1 MHLAVVFAGARGP
14 PTRQPGIHAQRR
26 VEGFQR
32 QVEQATGRMPEQQ
45 FGGLIGVA
53 HAAVPV
59 EPEDADSAV
68 IETEL
73 RQPLR
78 FLGRLAQFDVAACGL
93 QPTFQQAMLTSLPG
107 QHQQAGQQQYAQ
119 QQGQASPVADLAPEV
134 DAARLEPLF
143 LQLAELPSRELPQ
156 RGVEHRGELGAVAP
170 RSDPQQLRVAQVADH
185 CQSVVFELLRQTSEQ
200 RLVDDR
206 VAGLAL
212 QYLAQGIGLARR
224 GEHGDIGVVAGKELA
239 DRPRPRRGNQL
250 AGMQVFQVDGAWTSA
265 ITDDQPRDAQ
275 ERITVAPQAQPG
287 RRLAQPGCHVDPAF
301 QRRLLQ
307 CRLVVE
313 AAPLQPHAEFG
324 GKLFHQLH
332 MESGQ
337 APLTL
342 VIFGIRRA
350 HHHAHP
356 PFGMLFEPGT
366 TGGIQ
371 RHGASGKRR
380 GQAEQ
385 KKEAQG

>member
-1 MHLAVVFAGARGP
+1 MHLAVVFARARGP

-53 HAAVPV
+53 HSAVPV

-78 FLGRLAQFDVAACGL
+78 FLGRLAQLDVAACGL

-107 QHQQAGQQQYAQ
+107 QHQQTGQQQYAQ
-119 QQGQASPVADLAPEV
+119 QQGQASPVPDLASEV

-185 CQSVVFELLRQTSEQ
+185 CQGVVFELLRQTSEQ

-239 DRPRPRRGNQL
+239 DRPRPRRGN
-250 AGMQVFQVDGAWTSA
+250 
-265 ITDDQPRDAQ
+265 
-275 ERITVAPQAQPG
+275 
-287 RRLAQPGCHVDPAF
+287 
-301 QRRLLQ
+301 
-307 CRLVVE
+307 
-313 AAPLQPHAEFG
+313 
-324 GKLFHQLH
+324 
-332 MESGQ
+332 
-337 APLTL
+337 
-342 VIFGIRRA
+342 
-350 HHHAHP
+350 
-356 PFGMLFEPGT
+356 
-366 TGGIQ
+366 
-371 RHGASGKRR
+371 
-380 GQAEQ
+380 
-385 KKEAQG
+385 

>member
-1 MHLAVVFAGARGP
+1 
-14 PTRQPGIHAQRR
+14 
-26 VEGFQR
+26 
-32 QVEQATGRMPEQQ
+32 
-45 FGGLIGVA
+45 
-53 HAAVPV
+53 
-59 EPEDADSAV
+59 
-68 IETEL
+68 
-73 RQPLR
+73 
-78 FLGRLAQFDVAACGL
+78 
-93 QPTFQQAMLTSLPG
+93 
-107 QHQQAGQQQYAQ
+107 
-119 QQGQASPVADLAPEV
+119 
-134 DAARLEPLF
+134 
-143 LQLAELPSRELPQ
+143 
-156 RGVEHRGELGAVAP
+156 
-170 RSDPQQLRVAQVADH
+170 
-185 CQSVVFELLRQTSEQ
+185 
-200 RLVDDR
+200 
-206 VAGLAL
+206 
-212 QYLAQGIGLARR
+212 
-224 GEHGDIGVVAGKELA
+224 
-239 DRPRPRRGNQL
+239 
-250 AGMQVFQVDGAWTSA
+250 MQVFQVDGAWTTA

-313 AAPLQPHAEFG
+313 AAPLQLHAEFG

-371 RHGASGKRR
+371 RHGASGKWR